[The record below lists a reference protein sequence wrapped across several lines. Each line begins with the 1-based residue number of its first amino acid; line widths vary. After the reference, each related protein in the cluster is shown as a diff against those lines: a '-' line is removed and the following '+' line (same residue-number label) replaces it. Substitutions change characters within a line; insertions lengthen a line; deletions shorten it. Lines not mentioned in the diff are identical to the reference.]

1 MTAPATSA
9 PATSAPATMITPI
22 GIGERIELVD
32 VLRGFAMF
40 GVLLSNFGSGPGTLL
55 PRADAV
61 AYGAL
66 DLFVWD
72 SFYPLFAFLFGLSF
86 AVQLLR
92 AQERGGSVTH
102 FYVRRLLV
110 LFLVGAA
117 HAILLWDGDILTP
130 YAILGLLLIPLSWLP
145 VRAMFGVV
153 VLVLAFQFAPAA
165 GYRITPTLRGANYQ
179 TTALERASI
188 VEERNILR
196 GRVAGADGES
206 RHLMD
211 HVLVRAFEWAASVRR
226 LLDWRRVL
234 VHDITLCFVIGL
246 YVGRRRFLHEAAA
259 HRRGLIAALVLG
271 AILPITGYLV
281 LNNVKPLGPFA
292 REYGWLASNH
302 ALTMFYVALIA
313 LIHLREGS
321 GARRLQ
327 WLAPAG
333 RMALTNYL
341 TQSLVM
347 TFVFF
352 PYGLHLDGGGTIL
365 RMAVHAVFYL
375 GMQVPFSHWWLAR
388 FRYGPAEWV
397 WRSLTY
403 GARQPM
409 LGPDWSGR

>member
-9 PATSAPATMITPI
+9 PATSAPATTINPI
-22 GIGERIELVD
+22 GSGERIELVD

-40 GVLLSNFGSGPGTLL
+40 GVLLANFWGHRGTLL

-66 DLFVWD
+66 DLLVWD

-92 AQERGGSVTH
+92 AQERGRSVTH
-102 FYVRRLLV
+102 LYVRRLLV
-110 LFLVGAA
+110 LFVIGAA
-117 HAILLWDGDILTP
+117 HAILLWDGDILTE
-130 YAILGLLLIPLSWLP
+130 YAVLGLFLIPLSWLP

-165 GYRITPTLRGANYQ
+165 GYSATPRLRGASYE
-179 TTALERASI
+179 AAELERASI
-188 VEERNILR
+188 VEARNLLR
-196 GRVAGADGES
+196 GRVAGADGKS

-211 HVLVRAFEWAASVRR
+211 HVRLRAFDWAASVRR
-226 LLDWRRVL
+226 VLDWRRVL
-234 VHDITLCFVIGL
+234 VDDITLCFVIGL
-246 YVGRRRFLHEAAA
+246 YVGRRRLLHEAAA
-259 HRRGLIAALVLG
+259 HRRGLMAALALG

-281 LNNVKPLGPFA
+281 LNYVRPLGPFA
-292 REYGWLASNH
+292 REYGWLASSH

-313 LIHLREGS
+313 LIHLRAGS
-321 GARRLQ
+321 GARRLR

-347 TFVFF
+347 TLVFF
-352 PYGLHLDGGGTIL
+352 PYGLHLDGGGTTL

-388 FRYGPAEWV
+388 FRVGPAEWV

-409 LGPDWSGR
+409 RRQ